1 MLIGLGA
8 VMTSHRDDLERAI
21 QDNLKL
27 RQKLAGEAG
36 KARDRNATPRTWI
49 RHIGST
55 VALIL
60 GVLTFVA
67 GVTAL
72 QSAKRDDAGMLIGAP
87 IIILGA
93 LAYRSAKKRRLGDV
107 KSTPARQI
115 LEIAALTLIV
125 VMILAL
131 NNRNYLIATHPVMY
145 FIVPVWAIVAYL
157 VIAFMPA
164 RWLRGESMTS

>member
-1 MLIGLGA
+1 
-8 VMTSHRDDLERAI
+8 
-21 QDNLKL
+21 
-27 RQKLAGEAG
+27 
-36 KARDRNATPRTWI
+36 
-49 RHIGST
+49 
-55 VALIL
+55 
-60 GVLTFVA
+60 VLTFVA